1 MCVCGGGGVFSVC
14 ECMVCMCVCGVCVCA
29 QTHRGGFH
37 QGPIVILVGPC
48 QSRLHGPHPPLKK
61 KKFILTVLLVSMK
74 LNVIQTGLR
83 LYIFLILK
91 EIRWF
96 HGTLKV
102 MWPRTWVSRLVHSYF
117 SQSRNTEDA
126 QTQPRAWVK
135 GHSGSWGMEL
145 GREWALHMNL
155 LH

>member
-1 MCVCGGGGVFSVC
+1 MFSLCVNVWCVCVFVG
-14 ECMVCMCVCGVCVCA
+14 CVYV
-29 QTHRGGFH
+29 HRHMGRF
-37 QGPIVILVGPC
+37 PP
-48 QSRLHGPHPPLKK
+48 GPHCDFGGSLSVLSSWATSSIKK

-117 SQSRNTEDA
+117 SRSRNIEDA

>member
-1 MCVCGGGGVFSVC
+1 
-14 ECMVCMCVCGVCVCA
+14 
-29 QTHRGGFH
+29 
-37 QGPIVILVGPC
+37 
-48 QSRLHGPHPPLKK
+48 
-61 KKFILTVLLVSMK
+61 MK

-117 SQSRNTEDA
+117 SRSRNTEDS
-126 QTQPRAWVK
+126 QTQPRVK